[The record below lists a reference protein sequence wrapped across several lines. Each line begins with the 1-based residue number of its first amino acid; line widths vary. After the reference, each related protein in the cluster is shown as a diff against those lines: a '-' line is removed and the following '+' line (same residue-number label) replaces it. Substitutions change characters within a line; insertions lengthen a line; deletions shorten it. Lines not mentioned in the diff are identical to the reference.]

1 MFFTGQAVSGV
12 ATKDRRA
19 KLRFPLAV
27 ELEYAVAPFRGI
39 PRLGRGL
46 TVNLSAS
53 GVLFRA
59 EQPVPVGRRIRFTM
73 AWPVLLGQDL
83 GLRLV
88 GHGRTVR
95 AEGDYVAIEILGW
108 DFRAARSKNARLAG
122 RAHPTEAVQ

>member
-1 MFFTGQAVSGV
+1 MLFTGQAVNGV

-27 ELEYAVAPFRGI
+27 DLEYAVAPFGGI
-39 PRLGRGL
+39 RRLGRGL

-73 AWPVLLGQDL
+73 ACPVLLGQDL

-95 AEGDYVAIEILGW
+95 TEGDYVAIEILGW
-108 DFRAARSKNARLAG
+108 DFRAARSKNG
-122 RAHPTEAVQ
+122 RFLHG